1 MFNLMVKPIRYILTH
16 KQVILKVILLLLLL
30 GGIYEAVATY
40 HDYINDVDITKSKDI
55 QILTKEAIQIEQGK
69 TFLWIFYKD
78 YVDERI
84 DPTDQSDL
92 GYRGLK
98 LKDIVEI
105 DNYEVVIDEETNGT
119 STFEVLKDTQA
130 ESGDIVVFKKDEDI
144 LYWGIIDEITN
155 ENGGIK
161 YTYQCKYITNI
172 FNQKLPMPYSLD
184 IDTFGLQFF
193 LREGW
198 VQLAFQQNPDLCL
211 TPDEDGNIIL
221 SKDTKQAN
229 QYWYMTFSS
238 ESATY
243 GTGMTILNLETG
255 KYLST
260 SGTNNSQL
268 FLSDTAYTWGL
279 DIGGS
284 QNPRRAIHI

>member
-40 HDYINDVDITKSKDI
+40 HDYINDVDITKTQDI

-69 TFLWIFYKD
+69 TFLWVFDRNYANIQG
-78 YVDERI
+78 EGNE
-84 DPTDQSDL
+84 S
-92 GYRGLK
+92 YRGLK

-119 STFEVLKDTQA
+119 STFEVLKNTGA
-130 ESGDIVVFKKDEDI
+130 TSGDIVCFKKDEDI

-172 FNQKLPMPYSLD
+172 FNQKLPLPYCLN
-184 IDTFGLQFF
+184 IDTYGLDFV
-193 LREGW
+193 LRQGYI
-198 VQLAFQQNPDLCL
+198 QITFRLDSSLCL
-211 TPDEDGNIIL
+211 TPNEDDKIML
-221 SKDTKQAN
+221 SKDTKQNN
-229 QYWYMTFSS
+229 QYWKIEIASS
-238 ESATY
+238 SSSY
-243 GTGMTILNLETG
+243 GTPFYIRNVATG

-260 SGTNNSQL
+260 DGVVGSQL
-268 FLSDTAYTWGL
+268 LLSDTPYIWL
-279 DIGGS
+279 FSSGS
-284 QNPRRAIHI
+284 MEDTQRKYSL